1 MSPSARR
8 PERAFEVLVTKPDGD
23 DNQPVPSS
31 SPMNNIIHSAARLKI
46 TEGLSELTEIP
57 ALKIVSGALARFVEQ
72 LDQMKKNKED
82 YMELALSVFETIKA
96 AKDEVIRFQESNTD
110 LEIFNKVFGD
120 FEIDL
125 LEIMYGAENLMKQ
138 PFLQQVWSTSTTK
151 ATL

>member
-1 MSPSARR
+1 MSPSPRP

-23 DNQPVPSS
+23 DDKPVLSL
-31 SPMNNIIHSAARLKI
+31 SPMNNIIHFAAGLKI

-57 ALKIVSGALARFVEQ
+57 ALKSFLEHW
-72 LDQMKKNKED
+72 LED

-125 LEIMYGAENLMKQ
+125 LEIMYGAEKLMKQ
-138 PFLQQVWSTSTTK
+138 PFLQQVWLTSTTK